1 MGGLAFLLDYMT
13 ILTFCKK
20 TICTK
25 MIVLNKKNLNKLDKC
40 VIIDITNDMLN
51 NEYNSPTDSISEA

>member
-20 TICTK
+20 TICK
-25 MIVLNKKNLNKLDKC
+25 NDCFEQKNLNKLDKYD
-40 VIIDITNDMLN
+40 IIDITNDIHKKYL
-51 NEYNSPTDSISEA
+51 